1 MLGVVFKHAVKITK
15 SFVIVKGLR
24 MPQQLTRGLKAGND
38 KFTLLKNENY
48 LEREHT
54 RGMGK
59 RSENETAKFRRQRY
73 FHVMKETAK
82 INKLTRPGRKYK
94 FWKWSRILGTSELNQ
109 NYA

>member
-1 MLGVVFKHAVKITK
+1 
-15 SFVIVKGLR
+15 

-59 RSENETAKFRRQRY
+59 RSENETARIQK
-73 FHVMKETAK
+73 AK
-82 INKLTRPGRKYK
+82 ILSCDERNCKNK
-94 FWKWSRILGTSELNQ
+94 
-109 NYA
+109 